1 MIPKLIHYCWFGR
14 NPLPK
19 SAIKYI
25 ESWKK
30 YLPDYEIK
38 EWNEDNF
45 DINSHP
51 YVEEA
56 YNAKK
61 YAFVTDYVRLYVL
74 FHYGGIYMDTDVEV
88 IKNLDSFL
96 QLPAFSGFEDDTHI
110 PTGIM
115 ASEKN
120 GEWVEWQLKQ
130 YVDRHFI
137 GVDGVLD
144 MTTNVEIISQAMASE
159 GFILKNGFQN
169 FKDMI
174 HIFPKD
180 FFCPKS
186 AETGKLKLTTNTYTI
201 HHFVGSW
208 TTSSQKINSFI
219 GRFLPEKLTKAI
231 SLFLSKIR
239 S

>member
-1 MIPKLIHYCWFGR
+1 MIPKLIHYCWFGK

-25 ESWKK
+25 ESWRK

-45 DINSHP
+45 DINNHP

-88 IKNLDSFL
+88 IKSLDTFL

-120 GEWVEWQLKQ
+120 GEWVGKLLAYYDNK
-130 YVDRHFI
+130 HFI
-137 GVDGVLD
+137 LPDSSYDL
-144 MTTNVEIISQAMASE
+144 TTNVESISHLMRSE
-159 GFILKNGFQN
+159 GFKLKNGLYNHRNIVTIYPKNYFC
-169 FKDMI
+169 
-174 HIFPKD
+174 PKD
-180 FFCPKS
+180 FR
-186 AETGKLKLTTNTYTI
+186 TGKIKLTNDTYCI
-201 HHFVGSW
+201 HHFAGSW
-208 TTSSQKINSFI
+208 FTTSQKIYKLIENSCGSKVAKFI
-219 GRFLPEKLTKAI
+219 SKCYKCRFK
-231 SLFLSKIR
+231 
-239 S
+239 